1 MKKNLI
7 FKALTGILFVIMMAI
22 GGQIIHKQNEKIN
35 ELYEQI
41 ERQQSI
47 IMSMESNV
55 INANKR

>member
-7 FKALTGILFVIMMAI
+7 FKALVGILFVIMMVI

-41 ERQQSI
+41 ERQQST
-47 IMSMESNV
+47 IMTMESNMV
-55 INANKR
+55 NANKR